1 MHQVEVIDNRYVD
14 MQICDISDDVPD
26 GYVSVLVADLPFDS
40 DVDIVMSRE
49 NCMVAWR
56 YISTS
61 ELVAILYDEL
71 YRLIWT
77 MVWDGANSNVWL
89 LNPDELFGELTL
101 ELVKIVDHY
110 LGKPYLELKALAI
123 TSMRNHLRSLLAKI
137 YGTHR
142 AAEVSMGS
150 LSEDGSSLISNN
162 GEVELVELG
171 YVFQRFDLGEFML
184 GLSDDARRM
193 VIEVFKPSNRAL
205 DLMDLSDIRKSF
217 VSCKGFENYK
227 VTLSTFRR
235 CMGWDIKRYESACNE
250 VTHALDH
257 F

>member
-14 MQICDISDDVPD
+14 MLICNMSDAIPCM
-26 GYVSVLVADLPFDS
+26 YTSVLVTDLPFDS
-40 DVDIVMSRE
+40 DVNAVMAE
-49 NCMVAWR
+49 NDCVVCWR
-56 YISTS
+56 YVGSS

-142 AAEVSMGS
+142 VAEVSMGS
-150 LSEDGSSLISNN
+150 LSEDGSSLVSNN

-171 YVFQRFDLGEFML
+171 YVFQRFDLGEFMH

-193 VIEVFKPSNRAL
+193 VIEVFKPSNRTL

-250 VTHALDH
+250 VTLALGN